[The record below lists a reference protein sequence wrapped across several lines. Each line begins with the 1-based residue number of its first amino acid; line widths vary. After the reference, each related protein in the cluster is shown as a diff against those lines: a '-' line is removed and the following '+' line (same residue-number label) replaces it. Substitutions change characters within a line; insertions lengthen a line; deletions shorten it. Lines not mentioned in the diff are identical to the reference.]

1 MRGEVPFQGR
11 VCGIYRLSGALW
23 QSACDIEFRID
34 HVASFKHHGIK
45 ELSKTPA
52 PPICKDIE
60 VINPHLFM
68 LLSITEQ
75 RHIFIDKQEQLC
87 LIQG

>member
-11 VCGIYRLSGALW
+11 VSGIYRISGALW
-23 QSACDIEFRID
+23 QSVCDLEFRID
-34 HVASFKHHGIK
+34 HAASFEHHGIK
-45 ELSKTPA
+45 ELNKTPA
-52 PPICKDIE
+52 PPIYNDIE

-68 LLSITEQ
+68 LLSINEQ
-75 RHIFIDKQEQLC
+75 RYIFIDKQEQLC